1 MSYCITK
8 SHVTATDIASDNRA
22 ITLWAEGRVT
32 GNCRR
37 WRLPKTE
44 SHQPGS
50 SNRRHGGLEG
60 LARLFSGL
68 YPLRRVFA
76 ATLLPPFCS
85 DTEVRVAR
93 AGLSNYGHRE
103 RCTGEL
109 HRWENRASMNASG
122 ASILANPHPCGHI
135 VYPYTDE
142 GLLGQA
148 VSLFTSAGLRD
159 GDGVILIISAD
170 HCESIKLRLQLE
182 GINPEAYEATGQLVF
197 VMAEDLL
204 RTFVPNGTLDEQV
217 FTTTVANLIT
227 RTKQSATPARRVR
240 VFGEMVSELRT
251 NDPAATTRLEELWND
266 VVKEHAVSLL
276 CTYAL
281 HHAGDSIPAALIHL
295 HTAKYRTRR
304 RHQQHLEKTGQRPA
318 VIDLPTGKYPVMS
331 TAGVDLW

>member
-1 MSYCITK
+1 
-8 SHVTATDIASDNRA
+8 
-22 ITLWAEGRVT
+22 
-32 GNCRR
+32 
-37 WRLPKTE
+37 
-44 SHQPGS
+44 
-50 SNRRHGGLEG
+50 
-60 LARLFSGL
+60 
-68 YPLRRVFA
+68 
-76 ATLLPPFCS
+76 
-85 DTEVRVAR
+85 
-93 AGLSNYGHRE
+93 
-103 RCTGEL
+103 
-109 HRWENRASMNASG
+109 MNASG

-182 GINPEAYEATGQLVF
+182 GINPEAYEATGQLVL

-217 FTTTVANLIT
+217 FTTTVADLIT

-251 NDPAATTRLEELWND
+251 NVPAATTRLEELWND

-295 HTAKYRTRR
+295 HTANIERDV
-304 RHQQHLEKTGQRPA
+304 A
-318 VIDLPTGKYPVMS
+318 ISS
-331 TAGVDLW
+331 T